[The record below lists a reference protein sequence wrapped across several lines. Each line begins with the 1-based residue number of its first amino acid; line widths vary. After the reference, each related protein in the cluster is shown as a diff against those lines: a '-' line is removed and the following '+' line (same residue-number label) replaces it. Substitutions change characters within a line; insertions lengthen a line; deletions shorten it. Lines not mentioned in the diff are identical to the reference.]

1 MLKMKMMSA
10 EEQTE
15 LDPEI
20 LLYYKYNAIDSKN
33 LIEIQVLRHFFKKL
47 QHL

>member
-1 MLKMKMMSA
+1 MMSV
-10 EEQTE
+10 EEWIE

-33 LIEIQVLRHFFKKL
+33 LIEI
-47 QHL
+47 